1 VKAAAEALPL
11 KRHVAA
17 VVVGN
22 ALEFYDFLT
31 YSFFA
36 VYIGEAFFPSHDPA
50 TSLLASLATFGAGFA
65 TRPLGG
71 IIIGSLG
78 DRVGRKPAMFLSFTL
93 MGVAMLGVVFTP
105 SYATIGAAAPV
116 LVVGF
121 RLIQGFALGGEVGP
135 TTAFLI
141 EAPPP
146 AMRGFYGALQS
157 ASQYAAAFAAGCV
170 GTGLAAV
177 LDPAALASW
186 GWRAAFFLGALIIP
200 FGLIVRRSLPETVEP
215 PKTGDQAQM
224 LRAHAGLAV
233 LALML
238 MAGATIATYVIFYLS
253 TYAQVTLHIAPAWSF
268 GATLTIGLCGTL
280 FAPLGGSLSDRFGR
294 KPVMLTS
301 TCIMI
306 VITIPAFL
314 LLNAV
319 PAGPMLIALASILTM
334 VFAMGVGVAVM
345 TISEALPARI
355 RSGAM
360 ATLYAVAIAIFGG
373 SAQFNVA
380 WLTVRLHDPMA
391 PAYYMMAAL
400 VVSFIAIVL
409 FRETAP
415 LRSRPHPAGYRTRSG
430 RRWRKP

>member
-1 VKAAAEALPL
+1 MKTAAEALPL

-36 VYIGEAFFPSHDPA
+36 VYIGQAYFPSHDPT
-50 TSLLASLATFGAGFA
+50 TSLLASLATFGAGFV

-71 IIIGSLG
+71 IIIGTLG

-93 MGVAMLGVVFTP
+93 MGMGMLGVVFTP
-105 SYATIGAAAPV
+105 SYATIGAAAQV

-121 RLIQGFALGGEVGP
+121 RLIQRFALGGEVGP

-177 LDPAALASW
+177 LEPAELASW

-200 FGLIVRRSLPETVEP
+200 FGLIVRRSLPETAEAPKADDEP
-215 PKTGDQAQM
+215 HV

-233 LALML
+233 LAVML

-253 TYAQVTLHIAPAWSF
+253 TYAQATLHIAPAWSF

-306 VITIPAFL
+306 VITIPGFL
-314 LLNAV
+314 LLNAA
-319 PAGPMLIALASILTM
+319 PSGPVLIALAAILTV
-334 VFAMGVGVAVM
+334 VFAMGVGVSIM

-360 ATLYAVAIAIFGG
+360 ATLYAVSIAIFGG

-380 WLTVRLHDPMA
+380 WLAARLHDPMA
-391 PAYYMMAAL
+391 PAYYLTAAL
-400 VVSFIAIVL
+400 VVAFIAIL
-409 FRETAP
+409 RFRETAP
-415 LRSRPHPAGYRTRSG
+415 VPQRVRAGRPGTR
-430 RRWRKP
+430 

>member
-1 VKAAAEALPL
+1 MKTAAEALPL

-36 VYIGEAFFPSHDPA
+36 VYIGQAYFPSHDPT
-50 TSLLASLATFGAGFA
+50 TSLLASLATFGAGFV

-71 IIIGSLG
+71 IIIGTLG

-93 MGVAMLGVVFTP
+93 MGMGMLGVVFTP

-141 EAPPP
+141 EAPP
-146 AMRGFYGALQS
+146 AGMRGLYGALQS

-170 GTGLAAV
+170 GTGLSAV
-177 LDPAALASW
+177 LGPAALARW

-200 FGLIVRRSLPETVEP
+200 FGLIVRRSLPETAGAPKAGDEP
-215 PKTGDQAQM
+215 HV
-224 LRAHAGLAV
+224 LRAHARLAV
-233 LALML
+233 LAVLL

-253 TYAQVTLHIAPAWSF
+253 TYAEVTLHIAPAWSF

-280 FAPLGGSLSDRFGR
+280 FAPLGGRLSDRFGR

-301 TCIMI
+301 TCVMI
-306 VITIPAFL
+306 IITIPAFL

-319 PAGPMLIALASILTM
+319 PAGPVLIALAAILTV
-334 VFAMGVGVAVM
+334 VFAMGVGVSIM

-360 ATLYAVAIAIFGG
+360 ATLYAVSIAIFGG

-380 WLTVRLHDPMA
+380 WLAARLHAPMA
-391 PAYYMMAAL
+391 PAYYLTVAL
-400 VVSFIAIVL
+400 VVALIAILL
-409 FRETAP
+409 FPETAP
-415 LRSRPHPAGYRTRSG
+415 VCTVAPRE
-430 RRWRKP
+430 